1 VSTST
6 AKNRDGAEMGFE
18 EGLPRH
24 PLASRGRGFEAVL
37 QEYALDGVAA
47 ESVAEIS
54 QCAAN
59 PSVAPARVVR
69 GESDDELPYAVP
81 TGGAT
86 RSASSGTV
94 VLPGDELTVPAQNRV
109 RCHQSSEFVQH
120 ASAQYPTFRR
130 EASALVVGEP
140 QSPLAQLLA
149 EDPVLLLEVVDH
161 RELATV
167 DPAREEQEQE
177 LQRRGRHRELW

>member
-1 VSTST
+1 
-6 AKNRDGAEMGFE
+6 
-18 EGLPRH
+18 
-24 PLASRGRGFEAVL
+24 
-37 QEYALDGVAA
+37 
-47 ESVAEIS
+47 
-54 QCAAN
+54 
-59 PSVAPARVVR
+59 
-69 GESDDELPYAVP
+69 VP

-140 QSPLAQLLA
+140 QPPLAQLLA